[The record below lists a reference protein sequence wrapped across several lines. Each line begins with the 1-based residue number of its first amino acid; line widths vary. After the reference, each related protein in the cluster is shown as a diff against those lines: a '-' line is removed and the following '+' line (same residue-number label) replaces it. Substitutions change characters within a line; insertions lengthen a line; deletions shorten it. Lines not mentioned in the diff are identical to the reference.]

1 MKLSE
6 LELKLIELINDIC
19 DAREWKDLYDDICK
33 INDMIN
39 NSYFNLNTYIRIKEK
54 YKEDIKTLESYENN
68 NNNQYIYIQRTI
80 TNQQRLLNLRYTLML
95 IGIDKYVTQVSKEFL
110 KSIIDSKDNK
120 KIELLQLIINEL
132 KILKKLNHK

>member
-1 MKLSE
+1 MNLSE
-6 LELKLIELINDIC
+6 LELKLIELMNDIC
-19 DAREWKDLYDDICK
+19 DAREWKNLYDDICK

-39 NSYFNLNTYIRIKEK
+39 NSYFNLNTYISIKEK
-54 YKEDIKTLESYENN
+54 YKEDIRTLESYQNN

-95 IGIDKYVTQVSKEFL
+95 IGINKYVTQVSKEFL

-132 KILKKLNHK
+132 KILKKTKP

>member
-39 NSYFNLNTYIRIKEK
+39 NSYFNLNTYIKIKEK
-54 YKEDIKTLESYENN
+54 YKENIRTLESYQNN
-68 NNNQYIYIQRTI
+68 YNKQYIYIQRTI
-80 TNQQRLLNLRYTLML
+80 TYQQRLLNLRYTLML
-95 IGIDKYVTQVSKEFL
+95 IGIDKYVTRVSKELL

-132 KILKKLNHK
+132 KI

>member
-1 MKLSE
+1 MNLSE
-6 LELKLIELINDIC
+6 LELKLIELMNDIC

-39 NSYFNLNTYIRIKEK
+39 NSYFNLNTYISIKEK
-54 YKEDIKTLESYENN
+54 YKEDIRTLESYQNN

-95 IGIDKYVTQVSKEFL
+95 IGINKYVTQVSKEFL

-132 KILKKLNHK
+132 KILKKTKP

>member
-1 MKLSE
+1 MNLSE
-6 LELKLIELINDIC
+6 LELKLIELMNDIC

-54 YKEDIKTLESYENN
+54 YKEDIRTLESYQNN